1 MRNRHRPALSQA
13 MSIYKIIQN
22 TPIEPHD
29 LQRLVTAYKQTL
41 LVLGLKDRDDS
52 LTRIVAQKI
61 FEVGQTGIEDPEEIS
76 KLAMKQ
82 LGIP

>member
-22 TPIEPHD
+22 TPMEPHD

>member
-1 MRNRHRPALSQA
+1 
-13 MSIYKIIQN
+13 MSIYQIIQN
-22 TPIEPHD
+22 TPLEPQD
-29 LQRLVTAYKQTL
+29 LQRIITAYEQTL

-61 FEVGQTGIEDPEEIS
+61 FEVGQTGIEDPAEIS

>member
-1 MRNRHRPALSQA
+1 
-13 MSIYKIIQN
+13 MSIYQIIQN
-22 TPIEPHD
+22 TPLEPQD
-29 LQRLVTAYKQTL
+29 LQRIITAYEQTL
-41 LVLGLKDRDDS
+41 LVLGLKERDDS

-61 FEVGQTGIEDPEEIS
+61 FEVGQTGIEDPAEIS

>member
-1 MRNRHRPALSQA
+1 
-13 MSIYKIIQN
+13 MSIYQIIQN
-22 TPIEPHD
+22 TPLEPQD
-29 LQRLVTAYKQTL
+29 LQRIITAYEQTL
-41 LVLGLKDRDDS
+41 FVLGLKDRDDS

-61 FEVGQTGIEDPEEIS
+61 FEVGQTGIEDPAEIS

>member
-1 MRNRHRPALSQA
+1 
-13 MSIYKIIQN
+13 MSIYQIIQN
-22 TPIEPHD
+22 TPLEPQD
-29 LQRLVTAYKQTL
+29 LQRIITAYEQTL

-52 LTRIVAQKI
+52 LTRIVAYKI
-61 FEVGQTGIEDPEEIS
+61 FEVGQTGIEDPAEIS

>member
-1 MRNRHRPALSQA
+1 

-22 TPIEPHD
+22 TPLEPHD
-29 LQRLVTAYKQTL
+29 LQRLITAYKQTL
-41 LVLGLKDRDDS
+41 LVLGLKDRDDL

-61 FEVGQTGIEDPEEIS
+61 FEVGQTGIEDPAEIS
-76 KLAMKQ
+76 KLAMKH

>member
-1 MRNRHRPALSQA
+1 

-22 TPIEPHD
+22 TPLEPDD

-41 LVLGLKDRDDS
+41 LVLGLKERDDP

-61 FEVGQTGIEDPEEIS
+61 FEVGQTGIEDPADIS
-76 KLAMKQ
+76 KIAIKQ

>member
-1 MRNRHRPALSQA
+1 VQSAS
-13 MSIYKIIQN
+13 SCVVSGDVIYQIIQN
-22 TPIEPHD
+22 TPLEPQD
-29 LQRLVTAYKQTL
+29 LQRIITAYEQTL

-52 LTRIVAQKI
+52 LTRIVAYKI
-61 FEVGQTGIEDPEEIS
+61 FEVGQTGIEDPAEIS

>member
-1 MRNRHRPALSQA
+1 MQSAS
-13 MSIYKIIQN
+13 SCVVSGDVIYQIIQN
-22 TPIEPHD
+22 TPLEPQD
-29 LQRLVTAYKQTL
+29 LQRIITAYEQTL

-61 FEVGQTGIEDPEEIS
+61 FEVGQTGIEDPAEIS